1 MKSLTRNLISAVV
14 IINFI
19 SPINGYDIFSTKRLE
34 ASQNTKIF
42 RSKDIKFLIQ
52 KAEEAEES
60 NSWEKAIEIRKRII
74 KLIKVPDKII
84 IEKRKAMTFIRKK
97 SKFVL
102 FGISLNNFI
111 F

>member
-1 MKSLTRNLISAVV
+1 MVADVV
-14 IINFI
+14 LLYFGVNYL
-19 SPINGYDIFSTKRLE
+19 GEL
-34 ASQNTKIF
+34 A
-42 RSKDIKFLIQ
+42 
-52 KAEEAEES
+52 
-60 NSWEKAIEIRKRII
+60 I

-84 IEKRKAMTFIRKK
+84 KEKRKAITLIRKK